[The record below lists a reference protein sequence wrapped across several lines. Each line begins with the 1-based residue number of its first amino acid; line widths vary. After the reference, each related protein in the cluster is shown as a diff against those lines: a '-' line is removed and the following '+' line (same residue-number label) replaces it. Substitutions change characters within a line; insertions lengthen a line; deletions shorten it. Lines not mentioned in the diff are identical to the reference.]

1 MWETSEE
8 LAWFYYVLKNNF
20 WGPWFLYEPTYFL
33 LYEATFPLAAP
44 FNHRC
49 GPSGAVIPG
58 RWLALAHR
66 HWRTSSTCSVSISGG
81 KRGNC
86 PQSSTDDFDPPE
98 ARARD
103 SPVPGGYLRGQH
115 ARGVCW
121 GGWKMVK
128 IQGQL
133 GFYPEFDVW
142 VAKLNINHLRKVF
155 IGHGNTS
162 GNLVSFRF

>member
-20 WGPWFLYEPTYFL
+20 WGPWFLYEPTYFTIWSHL
-33 LYEATFPLAAP
+33 SP
-44 FNHRC
+44 C
-49 GPSGAVIPG
+49 GPFQPPVWPKWRRHTWTLIGLGAQALTDQFHVLRVHLRRKARQLPSVVD
-58 RWLALAHR
+58 RWFR
-66 HWRTSSTCSVSISGG
+66 PPRG
-81 KRGNC
+81 KGKG
-86 PQSSTDDFDPPE
+86 F
-98 ARARD
+98 
-103 SPVPGGYLRGQH
+103 PVPGGYLRGQH

>member
-1 MWETSEE
+1 MYWKTTSGV
-8 LAWFYYVLKNNF
+8 LDFYMN
-20 WGPWFLYEPTYFL
+20 PPIL